1 MATEHDYNTAELINR
16 QMMKALE
23 LFPIYKEKDGEMVLE
38 GYRPRT
44 VPMPELAR
52 EVVATREKINRHY
65 GGIEVRSEEEI
76 DALCRA
82 DHEFELMGLDL
93 RSQPF
98 EKDGMT
104 GLRSVTGEV
113 LVPPMPG
120 VSFPERYSPFSHMR
134 FAPIECDGKMAIVAL
149 DGSGRL
155 CCDFVYDRIFCHP
168 GTPFFVCERDGKAM
182 MLSVK

>member
-1 MATEHDYNTAELINR
+1 MAIEHDYITAELSNK
-16 QMMKALE
+16 QTMKALE

-44 VPMPELAR
+44 VPTPELAR

-134 FAPIECDGKMAIVAL
+134 FAPI
-149 DGSGRL
+149 
-155 CCDFVYDRIFCHP
+155 
-168 GTPFFVCERDGKAM
+168 GTPFFVCERDGKAI